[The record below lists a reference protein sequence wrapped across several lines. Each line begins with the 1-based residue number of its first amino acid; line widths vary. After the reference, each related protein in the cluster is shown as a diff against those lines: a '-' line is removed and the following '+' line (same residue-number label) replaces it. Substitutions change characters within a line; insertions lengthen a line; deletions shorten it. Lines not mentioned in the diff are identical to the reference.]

1 MQLQLYKLPSAN
13 YHVYRQHQLELE
25 KERKSQ
31 QVKSQQQPF
40 YVPFIWQALV
50 ATLAGLVIICIGI
63 TLCILG
69 YEAENKNVSQKLSPS
84 KIKLTS
90 VHHVNRTIGLS
101 PSSPAEESKSTGASL
116 PVECTND
123 CSQTSAVELSLDIRD
138 EVHAE
143 ESKLKYLIYIGPV
156 IMSCGSFAI
165 VFSCVVVCETR
176 DRVLQLLEKRR
187 KQLEA
192 MASGNRQEF
201 LENLEEN
208 LLLSSTISLATNESN
223 NNNRDN
229 NDSFQSDDYQNPLQ
243 ERRSSFQALHKLK
256 IDVFTKSL
264 IRNQL
269 KNKLTS
275 LVDQTKL
282 ETWSGWKH
290 CLKKKVDNYDS
301 CKNLLKPSFI
311 IIDNKLPKNFKLFY
325 YWRLGS

>member
-1 MQLQLYKLPSAN
+1 MTNECKRNYYITKRPGQSAGETSEKVQLHLYKLPSAN
-13 YHVYRQHQLELE
+13 YHVYRQQQLELE

-31 QVKSQQQPF
+31 QVKSQQQQF

-50 ATLAGLVIICIGI
+50 ATLAGIVIICIGI

-69 YEAENKNVSQKLSPS
+69 YEAENKNVLQKSSLT
-84 KIKLTS
+84 KVKQTS
-90 VHHVNRTIGLS
+90 VHHVNRTISLS
-101 PSSPAEESKSTGASL
+101 PSSPAEEAKSTDAS
-116 PVECTND
+116 PPIECTND
-123 CSQTSAVELSLDIRD
+123 CSLASAVGPTLDLRD

-156 IMSCGSFAI
+156 VMSCGSFAI

-192 MASGNRQEF
+192 MATGNRQEF

-208 LLLSSTISLATNESN
+208 LLLSSTVSLATNESN

-229 NDSFQSDDYQNPLQ
+229 NDSFQSDDHHNPLQ

-256 IDVFTKSL
+256 IDVFTRSL
-264 IRNQL
+264 IRSQL

-282 ETWSGWKH
+282 ET
-290 CLKKKVDNYDS
+290 
-301 CKNLLKPSFI
+301 
-311 IIDNKLPKNFKLFY
+311 
-325 YWRLGS
+325 